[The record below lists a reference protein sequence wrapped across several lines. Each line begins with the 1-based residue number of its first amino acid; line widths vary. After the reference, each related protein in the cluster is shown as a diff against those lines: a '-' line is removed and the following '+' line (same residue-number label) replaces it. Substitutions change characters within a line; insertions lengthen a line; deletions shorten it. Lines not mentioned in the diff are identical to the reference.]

1 MSVKVLLA
9 DDHPVVRGGMRNFL
23 GKEADF
29 SVIGEAEDG
38 LQAVQLAEN
47 LRPDIIVLDMMM
59 PLLNGLE
66 VLRQLAKR
74 LPKTRIIILSMQ
86 SADPYV
92 TQALKEGAAGY
103 VLKDS
108 APDEL
113 VKAIRQVHGGQ
124 KYLSPQLNERLINR
138 FIQKVDND
146 TLDPLA
152 PLTDREREVLQMTA
166 EGLTSIEIGEHLS
179 LSPRTVESH
188 RQSIMNKLAI
198 DNHVDLIRFAIKHG
212 ILPLDDW

>member
-1 MSVKVLLA
+1 VSVKVLLA

-23 GKEADF
+23 DKEADF
-29 SVIGEAEDG
+29 SVVGEAEDG
-38 LQAVQLAEN
+38 LQAVQLAES
-47 LRPDIIVLDMMM
+47 LHPDIIVLDMMM

-74 LPKTRIIILSMQ
+74 LSNTRIIILSMQ

-113 VKAIRQVHGGQ
+113 VKAIRQVLSGQ
-124 KYLSPQLNERLINR
+124 RYLSPQLNERLINN
-138 FIQKVDND
+138 FIQKADDD

-152 PLTDREREVLQMTA
+152 SLTDREREVLQMTA

-179 LSPRTVESH
+179 LSPRTIESH
-188 RQSIMNKLAI
+188 RQNIMNKLGI
-198 DNHVDLIRFAIKHG
+198 DNHIDLIRFAIKHG

>member
-23 GKEADF
+23 EKEADF

>member
-1 MSVKVLLA
+1 
-9 DDHPVVRGGMRNFL
+9 
-23 GKEADF
+23 
-29 SVIGEAEDG
+29 
-38 LQAVQLAEN
+38 LQAVQLAES
-47 LRPDIIVLDMMM
+47 LHPDIIVLDMMM

-74 LPKTRIIILSMQ
+74 LSNTRIIILSMQ

-113 VKAIRQVHGGQ
+113 VKAIRQVLSGQ
-124 KYLSPQLNERLINR
+124 RYLSPQLNERLINN
-138 FIQKVDND
+138 FIQKADDD

-152 PLTDREREVLQMTA
+152 SLTDREREVLQMTA

-179 LSPRTVESH
+179 LSPRTIESH
-188 RQSIMNKLAI
+188 RQNIMNKLGI
-198 DNHVDLIRFAIKHG
+198 DNHIDLIRFAIKHG

>member
-1 MSVKVLLA
+1 VSVKVLLA

-23 GKEADF
+23 EKEADF

>member
-1 MSVKVLLA
+1 MTQINPANRSLL
-9 DDHPVVRGGMRNFL
+9 DENDIYLFNEGTNYCLYDKL
-23 GKEADF
+23 GAH
-29 SVIGEAEDG
+29 VGQNGES
-38 LQAVQLAEN
+38 LH
-47 LRPDIIVLDMMM
+47 PDIIVLDMMM

-74 LPKTRIIILSMQ
+74 LSNTRIIILSMQ

-113 VKAIRQVHGGQ
+113 VKAIRQVLNGQ
-124 KYLSPQLNERLINR
+124 RYLSPQLNERLINN
-138 FIQKVDND
+138 FIQKVDDD
-146 TLDPLA
+146 TLDPLTS
-152 PLTDREREVLQMTA
+152 LTDREREVLQMTA

-179 LSPRTVESH
+179 LSPRTIESH
-188 RQSIMNKLAI
+188 RQNIMNKLGI
-198 DNHVDLIRFAIKHG
+198 DNHIDLIRFAIKHG